1 MASPLQRIRQALP
14 QLRRRGRR
22 HRSQDQIIFC
32 ESLVKSPFDQRLC
45 AQRFQIIGNSA
56 ALLNAISRAIRVAP
70 VDLSVLVTGE
80 SGAGKTTVLNIIGL
94 LDKPDS
100 GELSIRG
107 KTHFTKK
114 ELLRLRRQFFG
125 YIFQDYLLMPSKT
138 VEENLRISTYG
149 NKKTNQKDM
158 NDIMI
163 KTGLDPSF
171 LNKKV
176 CQLSGGEQQKTAI
189 ARMML
194 KPYELVLQF
203 SHLGCRVILGDIEI
217 LKRGLDLLVR
227 FG

>member
-1 MASPLQRIRQALP
+1 MIKLSNICKR
-14 QLRRRGRR
+14 
-22 HRSQDQIIFC
+22 
-32 ESLVKSPFDQRLC
+32 FDQRTVLS
-45 AQRFQIIGNSA
+45 GLS
-56 ALLNAISRAIRVAP
+56 
-70 VDLSVLVTGE
+70 LSVSENEFVCITGE

-149 NKKTNQKDM
+149 NKKTDQKDM

-194 KPYELVLQF
+194 KPYELVLADEPTGN
-203 SHLGCRVILGDIEI
+203 LDAKNKREVIEI
-217 LKRGLDLLVR
+217 FLELKNLGKTIICVTHDKEVADSADRIINLSKL
-227 FG
+227 